1 MQNIIKQLKSKKGFS
16 LIELLVVISIIG
28 ILITVSVVSY
38 NNVRRNA
45 RDGRRRAD
53 MENVRQTLVMYR
65 SDMGC
70 YPPGP
75 SFTQMMDQLGDY
87 WSGKDPTDPLTGNP
101 AYSYNPV
108 GTATNCDLDPGPA
121 VLNGVPSFSLTAIL
135 ERDGSAYTVESP

>member
-53 MENVRQTLVMYR
+53 LENVRQTLVMYR
-65 SDMGC
+65 SDNGC
-70 YPPGP
+70 YPAGP
-75 SFTQMMDQLGDY
+75 TFTDMMAQLGSY
-87 WSGKDPTDPLTGNP
+87 WSGDDPADPQSGAPYVYTP
-101 AYSYNPV
+101 ADL
-108 GTATNCDLDPGPA
+108 ATYCTVPG
-121 VLNGVPSFSLTAIL
+121 GFSSFTLETTL
-135 ERDGSAYTVESP
+135 ERDGSTYQVFSP

>member
-1 MQNIIKQLKSKKGFS
+1 MKSFFNQLKSKKGFS

-53 MENVRQTLVMYR
+53 MENVRQTLVMFR

-75 SFTQMMDQLGDY
+75 SFTQMMGQLGDY
-87 WSGKDPTDPLTGNP
+87 WSGDDPADPLDSNP
-101 AYSYNPV
+101 DYDYNPV
-108 GTATNCDLDPGPA
+108 GAATNCDLGGYT
-121 VLNGVPSFSLTAIL
+121 GVVSFSLVAIL

>member
-70 YPPGP
+70 YPEGP
-75 SFTQMMDQLGDY
+75 SFTDMMTQLGSY
-87 WSGKDPTDPLTGNP
+87 WSGDDPTDPLDGNP
-101 AYSYNPV
+101 GYVYNP
-108 GTATNCDLDPGPA
+108 GAAASNCDVA
-121 VLNGVPSFSLTAIL
+121 GVVSFSLVADM
-135 ERDGSAYTVESP
+135 ERGPDYEVTSP

>member
-1 MQNIIKQLKSKKGFS
+1 MKNFINQLKSKKGFS

-53 MENVRQTLVMYR
+53 LENVRQTLVMFR
-65 SDMGC
+65 SDNGC

-75 SFTQMMDQLGDY
+75 TFTDMMNQLGSY
-87 WSGKDPTDPLTGNP
+87 WSGEDPADPQSGLPYVYTP
-101 AYSYNPV
+101 ATPASYCTV
-108 GTATNCDLDPGPA
+108 AGGFSSFTLEAT
-121 VLNGVPSFSLTAIL
+121 I
-135 ERDGSAYTVESP
+135 EKDGSTYQVFSP

>member
-1 MQNIIKQLKSKKGFS
+1 MKNFINQLKSKKGFS

-53 MENVRQTLVMYR
+53 MENVRQTLVMFR
-65 SDMGC
+65 SDNGC

-75 SFTQMMDQLGDY
+75 LFNDMMGQLGDY
-87 WSGKDPTDPLTGNP
+87 WSGDDPADPLDGNP
-101 AYSYNPV
+101 DYVYDPV
-108 GTATNCDLDPGPA
+108 GVAINCDLGGFT
-121 VLNGVPSFSLTAIL
+121 GVVRFTLTATL
-135 ERDGSAYTVESP
+135 ERGGTYSVTSP

>member
-70 YPPGP
+70 YPAGDYLEA
-75 SFTQMMDQLGDY
+75 MDVLDTANY
-87 WSGKDPTDPLTGNP
+87 WSGKIPHDPLDGHTD
-101 AYSYNPV
+101 YDYNPGPDADNCAGV
-108 GTATNCDLDPGPA
+108 VSFTLTATLER
-121 VLNGVPSFSLTAIL
+121 GVPYSVT
-135 ERDGSAYTVESP
+135 SP